1 MCQPR
6 SKQSAFSSRPN
17 WDSPTPSP
25 AGECV
30 PPPFGSGRCTHS
42 LGGEGVGG
50 PNSDEGTDN
59 VLLEVGIQYMYFEVS
74 TVAGRCTEV
83 EFINVH
89 FVEVYGHNFE
99 SYQT

>member
-1 MCQPR
+1 VLSPVVRTGTPPLPHPQASVSLPR
-6 SKQSAFSSRPN
+6 LVQ
-17 WDSPTPSP
+17 
-25 AGECV
+25 G
-30 PPPFGSGRCTHS
+30 GGGGGTHS
-42 LGGEGVGG
+42 LGGEWVRS
-50 PNSDEGTDN
+50 PNSGEGTDT

-74 TVAGRCTEV
+74 TVVGRCTEV